1 MGATGSRSSNE
12 VAIDEIDRVS
22 VRYARQAAFVA
33 VLGGGL
39 QRDFSARWGV
49 RADVRMLI
57 GPDTTRVLVD
67 ATPSMARTGP
77 SGFIESFT
85 NPAVQFSNDPS
96 TGRRSS
102 LSAPALQDVEV
113 FKGGVQTRTL
123 VTLGICRRF

>member
-1 MGATGSRSSNE
+1 
-12 VAIDEIDRVS
+12 
-22 VRYARQAAFVA
+22 

-39 QRDFSARWGV
+39 QRDLSARWGLRV
-49 RADVRMLI
+49 DARMLL
-57 GPDTTRVLVD
+57 GPDTTRVLID
-67 ATPSMARTGP
+67 ATPSSARTGP

-113 FKGGVQTRTL
+113 FKGGLQTRTL
-123 VTLGICRRF
+123 VTFGICRRF